1 VAPSDK
7 TPDADEISQP
17 EDEALKKDEA
27 IEKNAG
33 EKKPEEIADIVE
45 DQPRLRKRDKRALAA
60 IAVTAIVTF
69 FGGLVLAG
77 FAAIN
82 YKYERAHDGA
92 EDQIAFAIPKGAGL
106 SSIAQRLEKEEF
118 IESAFIFKAVTKLRG
133 NESNFKAG
141 EFYLSK
147 NMSMASIYEGLA
159 NGKAILYPYTAAEGL
174 TSAMIV
180 RALDGA
186 ANLEDDNPK
195 VPAEGTLLPETYLTP
210 RGMSQSQL
218 LEKMAL
224 AQKELIDAA
233 WENRDPDIPVKTK
246 EEAIILASVV
256 EKETGVGMERGV
268 VAGVFSN
275 RLKIGMKLQSDPTII
290 YGISKGE
297 PLGRRIRRSEID
309 RKTAWNTYQIDALP
323 KTPICNPGK
332 DAILAVLN
340 PTETDALFFVA
351 DGTGG
356 HAFAKT
362 LREHEKNVKK
372 WRKIQ
377 RERGLR

>member
-1 VAPSDK
+1 MPSSNN
-7 TPDADEISQP
+7 TPDLNSASETVASP
-17 EDEALKKDEA
+17 EKTAETTT
-27 IEKNAG
+27 
-33 EKKPEEIADIVE
+33 
-45 DQPRLRKRDKRALAA
+45 RLPKRDKRALTL
-60 IAVTAIVTF
+60 IAVTGLVTF

-77 FAAIN
+77 FAAVN
-82 YKYERAHDGA
+82 YKYERASKI
-92 EDQIAFAIPKGAGL
+92 EKTEFTVPKGAGL
-106 SSIAQRLEKEEF
+106 STIAARLEAEGL
-118 IESAFIFKAVTKLRG
+118 IDNAFVFKAVTKFRG
-133 NESNFKAG
+133 NEANFKAG
-141 EFYLSK
+141 EFSIEK
-147 NMSMASIYEGLA
+147 NASMAGIYEELSSGR
-159 NGKAILYPYTAAEGL
+159 AILYPFTAAEGL

-180 RALDGA
+180 RSLDGTPS
-186 ANLEDDNPK
+186 LKDDDPS
-195 VPAEGTLLPETYLTP
+195 VPEEGTLLPETYLTP

-218 LEKMAL
+218 LQKMAL
-224 AQKELIDAA
+224 AQKELIDEA
-233 WENRDPDIPVKTK
+233 WENRDPNIPVKTK
-246 EEAIILASVV
+246 RDAIILASVV
-256 EKETGVGMERGV
+256 EKETGVGMERGM

-275 RLKIGMKLQSDPTII
+275 RLKKGIKLQSDPTII
-290 YGISKGE
+290 YGVSKGE

-309 RKTAWNTYQIDALP
+309 RKTDWNTYQIEALP

-362 LREHEKNVKK
+362 LREHEQNVAK

>member
-1 VAPSDK
+1 VPSSDK
-7 TPDADEISQP
+7 TPLSDETGSAETSVLP
-17 EDEALKKDEA
+17 ENET
-27 IEKNAG
+27 
-33 EKKPEEIADIVE
+33 P
-45 DQPRLRKRDKRALAA
+45 PRLAKRDKRALTL
-60 IAVTAIVTF
+60 IALTAIVTF
-69 FGGLVLAG
+69 VAGLGLAG
-77 FAAIN
+77 YAAIN
-82 YKYERAHDGA
+82 YKYERGHDGS
-92 EDQIAFAIPKGAGL
+92 EEKIAFSVPRGAGL
-106 SSIAQRLEKEEF
+106 SSIAQRLEKEDF
-118 IESAFIFKAVTKLRG
+118 IESAFLFKAVTKWRG

-147 NMSMASIYEGLA
+147 DMSMATIYESLA
-159 NGKAILYPYTAAEGL
+159 NGKAILYPHTAAEGL

-180 RALDGA
+180 RALDGTP
-186 ANLEDDNPK
+186 NLKDDNPA
-195 VPAEGTLLPETYLTP
+195 VPETYLTP
-210 RGMSQSQL
+210 RGMTQSQL
-218 LEKMAL
+218 LQKMTQ
-224 AQKELIDAA
+224 AQKELIDEA
-233 WENRDPDIPVKTK
+233 WEKRNPDIPVKTK
-246 EEAIILASVV
+246 AEAIILASVV
-256 EKETGVGMERGV
+256 EKETGVGMERGM

-290 YGISKGE
+290 YGVSKGE

-309 RKTAWNTYQIDALP
+309 RKTDWNTYQIDALP

-362 LREHEKNVKK
+362 LREHERNVAK

>member
-1 VAPSDK
+1 MAASTKDAPK
-7 TPDADEISQP
+7 TNLA
-17 EDEALKKDEA
+17 
-27 IEKNAG
+27 
-33 EKKPEEIADIVE
+33 
-45 DQPRLRKRDKRALAA
+45 KRDKRVLTVIALAA
-60 IAVTAIVTF
+60 IATF
-69 FGGLVLAG
+69 LLGVAVAG
-77 FAAIN
+77 YAGIN
-82 YKYERAHDGA
+82 YKYERAQKGA
-92 EDQIAFAIPKGAGL
+92 SEQIAFDVPKGAGL

-133 NESNFKAG
+133 NETNFKAG

-147 NMSMASIYEGLA
+147 NMSMSAIYEGLA
-159 NGKAILYPYTAAEGL
+159 NGKAILYPFTAAEGL

-180 RALDGA
+180 RSLDGA
-186 ANLEDDNPK
+186 TNLKDDAPD

-210 RGMSQSQL
+210 KGMTQGQL
-218 LEKMAL
+218 LQKMAL
-224 AQKELIDAA
+224 AQTQLLDEA
-233 WENRDPDIPVKTK
+233 WEKRDPTIPVKTK
-246 EEAIILASVV
+246 YEAIILASVV
-256 EKETGVGMERGV
+256 EKETGVGMERGM
-268 VAGVFSN
+268 VAGVFTN
-275 RLKIGMKLQSDPTII
+275 RLRKGMKLQSDPTII
-290 YGISKGE
+290 YGVTKGE

-309 RKTAWNTYQIDALP
+309 RKTDWNTYQIPALP

-340 PTETDALFFVA
+340 PSETDALFFVA

-362 LREHEKNVKK
+362 LREHERNVVK